1 MKLNNKLNKYTIS
14 ERTFLENTINGRLKQ
29 DIKNYVKPEFAGCYL
44 IHNIKTNKIYIG
56 SSQNIWRR
64 WLNHRTELKHN
75 RHHCIYLQRAWNKYF
90 PEDFEFKVIEI
101 IIQLDNEEYS
111 DFKQRIKDRENY
123 YFKFYNIENKSKC
136 YNLSNIA
143 GVSHNLMTEED
154 IKNNKTLYNWNKY
167 LEAKKLLCETNMQ
180 FIQIENETGISR
192 SFLESIYHRRLLI
205 KEYKNICFPIRS
217 RKLKDIIS
225 EEDKEKLMDMLKQGK
240 TISEI
245 QEVFHIGHDGVK
257 IILDSL
263 GINRK
268 DIEGAIQQ
276 KHPVYQYDLLGN
288 FIKRY
293 SSIKEAWQEMGLKN
307 GASIGN
313 CCTGRINSIKGFKWF
328 FTPQENII
336 ITKYDKIC
344 YITGRTHNN
353 MYSIIQYNQNYKPIK
368 FLLVLNH

>member
-1 MKLNNKLNKYTIS
+1 
-14 ERTFLENTINGRLKQ
+14 
-29 DIKNYVKPEFAGCYL
+29 
-44 IHNIKTNKIYIG
+44 
-56 SSQNIWRR
+56 
-64 WLNHRTELKHN
+64 
-75 RHHCIYLQRAWNKYF
+75 
-90 PEDFEFKVIEI
+90 
-101 IIQLDNEEYS
+101 
-111 DFKQRIKDRENY
+111 
-123 YFKFYNIENKSKC
+123 
-136 YNLSNIA
+136 
-143 GVSHNLMTEED
+143 MTEED

-368 FLLVLNH
+368 FFISAKSLNRSGFGSLSTIKQICLNKEDRLFRNSYWKFAQDASEEDIDYFVNLKKINPNSEQLFLE